1 VEKSIQK
8 YLSQM
13 DTKDE
18 NEKESSNTVSASK
31 LAAAL
36 EVKVNEHS
44 DKQISQTDP
53 DDARLMKTRHMER
66 QVCYYVQTAVD
77 TKHYLIHP
85 S

>member
-1 VEKSIQK
+1 MKKSRQTP
-8 YLSQM
+8 SQPQ
-13 DTKDE
+13 
-18 NEKESSNTVSASK
+18 SK
-31 LAAAL
+31 QQRLIELKAL
-36 EVKVNEHS
+36 EVEVNEHS

>member
-1 VEKSIQK
+1 MIELK
-8 YLSQM
+8 
-13 DTKDE
+13 
-18 NEKESSNTVSASK
+18 
-31 LAAAL
+31 AL
-36 EVKVNEHS
+36 EVEANEHP

-77 TKHYLIHP
+77 TKHHLIHP

>member
-1 VEKSIQK
+1 MKKSRQTP
-8 YLSQM
+8 SQPQ
-13 DTKDE
+13 
-18 NEKESSNTVSASK
+18 SK
-31 LAAAL
+31 QQRLIELKAL